1 MRYLLNGFLL
11 VAPLLVFNVAFAGR
25 LPAGYQA
32 PRWDDIPPLVA
43 VPENILRVGALALPL
58 LLPISFAGPVQRIGA
73 VLYVAGAAAYIA
85 AWTMQFLR
93 PDSAWSTAAAGF
105 LAPAYTPVLWL
116 TGIGLIG
123 MQPLI
128 AHTRYLPW
136 VFLGT
141 SAAFLTFH
149 NQHALLVY
157 RRRDDLIGPQ
167 LDPQNG
173 IRR

>member
-25 LPAGYQA
+25 LPAAYQA
-32 PRWDDIPPLVA
+32 ARWDDIPARVA
-43 VPENILRVGALALPL
+43 GPEKVLRLGALLLPL
-58 LLPISFAGPVQRIGA
+58 LLPISLAGPVQRIGA
-73 VLYVAGAAAYIA
+73 VLYVTGAAAYVA

-116 TGIGLIG
+116 TGIGLMG

-128 AHTRYLPW
+128 AHIRYLPW

-149 NQHALLVY
+149 NLHAWLVY
-157 RRRDDLIGPQ
+157 RRADA
-167 LDPQNG
+167 N
-173 IRR
+173 